1 MLKKLN
7 HIFFRG
13 LFVVLPVSLTF
24 YLLYWISAKAESL
37 FGSVVLWAVGQE
49 LYWPGTGIILTVL
62 VIFLVGVLSH
72 SYITGPI
79 VSWLTG
85 QLEKFP
91 LIKVIYNPLKDLM
104 ALIPGRSQAAS
115 NQRVVLVPYAGAQVL
130 GLLTRDHL
138 PELGETDLV
147 SVYVPYSYILGG
159 VTLLVPADQV
169 KRVDMPVDQAL
180 KLSITA
186 WIKARED

>member
-7 HIFFRG
+7 QIFFRG
-13 LFVVLPVSLTF
+13 LIVVLPVTLTF
-24 YLLYWISAKAESL
+24 YLLYWVSAKAESL

-49 LYWPGTGIILTVL
+49 FYLPGTGIVLTLIVTL
-62 VIFLVGVLSH
+62 AVGVLAQ
-72 SYITGPI
+72 SYLTGP
-79 VSWLTG
+79 VLAWFTG

-91 LIKVIYNPLKDLM
+91 LIKAIYNPLKDLM
-104 ALIPGRSQAAS
+104 ALIPGGSQAAG

-130 GLLTRDHL
+130 GLLTRDKL
-138 PELGETDLV
+138 PELGDTNLV

-169 KRVDMPVDQAL
+169 TRVDMPVDQAI

-186 WIKARED
+186 WIKARD